1 MNRRPLIAV
10 GSGFLAVLAAL
21 VAVLTQS
28 AVDDAPIEAGMLA
41 SSAPASPVVA
51 AETPATARPNVV
63 VRDDAPTAPN
73 TVETAGAYSA
83 APGSRFEFELE
94 TDSAVQF
101 GETTDGAIGTALVGT
116 QTTTVLARRDGELV
130 VELTFDVRATIR
142 GGAEGAEQSMAN
154 ELALPVLVK
163 MKDDGSVLGLGFPVE
178 MSRRTRDAVRGLV
191 ASFRFVVLDG
201 SSWESSDAEPNG
213 IGRNAYRWL
222 EREAGRLER
231 TRVAFE
237 SVAEL
242 ADIGGAPGVVGDARA
257 LLDANFGWIVDANY
271 AETMG
276 KVAGGMLPVSGRS
289 RGSLKLV
296 RRELVATPEFGAEDW
311 NRTWEG
317 LQASTIVDGNGDPL
331 AFERKFWSE
340 RLKGMTLSFLMS
352 NLELLC
358 RAPDPDMTALVAART
373 DLEWMLRLD
382 PKLVDDVDALV
393 ATVDPAAAQILL
405 TAVGRIGDDRCQAVL
420 LRHASDPGRVDDV
433 RAGSLHAMVGV
444 SHPNAAMLTGL
455 SRLFAPGTNDP
466 ARPTALLVA
475 GALAGLTDEGDAIIP
490 SLLDAKPTADDPLLL
505 ADWMTALG
513 NTKNGQVK
521 DIVAQYLNHT
531 DVTVATAAQAAFAN
545 VTNAQ

>member
-10 GSGFLAVLAAL
+10 GSSFLAVLAAL
-21 VAVLTQS
+21 VAVLTHS
-28 AVDDAPIEAGMLA
+28 TVDEAPTEVGMRATSDA
-41 SSAPASPVVA
+41 ASPVGVA
-51 AETPATARPNVV
+51 EAPAPARPTAA
-63 VRDDAPTAPN
+63 VRDEAPTAPN
-73 TVETAGAYSA
+73 TVDASGAYSA
-83 APGSRFEFELE
+83 VPGSRFEFDLE

-142 GGAEGAEQSMAN
+142 GGAEGAERNLAN

-163 MKDDGSVLGLGFPVE
+163 MKDDGSVLGLGFPAE

-222 EREAGRLER
+222 ERAAGRLER
-231 TRVAFE
+231 TRVGFE
-237 SVAEL
+237 SAAEF
-242 ADIGGAPGVVGDARA
+242 ADIGGAPGAVGEARA
-257 LLDANFGWIVDANY
+257 SLDASVGWIVDANY

-289 RGSLKLV
+289 HGSLKLV
-296 RRELVATPEFGAEDW
+296 RRELVATRTFGADDW

-317 LQASTIVDGNGDPL
+317 LQASTTVESNGDPL

-358 RAPDPDMTALVAART
+358 RAPDPDTKALVAART
-373 DLEWMLRLD
+373 DLQWMLRLD
-382 PKLVDDVDALV
+382 PRLVDDVDALV

-405 TAVGRIGDDRCQAVL
+405 AAVGRIGDDRCQAVL
-420 LRHASDPGRVDDV
+420 LRNASDPGRQDDV
-433 RAGSLHAMVGV
+433 RAGSLYAMVGV
-444 SHPNAAMLTGL
+444 AHPNATTLAGL

-490 SLLDAKPTADDPLLL
+490 ALLDAKPTADDPLLL

-513 NTKNGQVK
+513 NTKNDQVK
-521 DIVAQYLNHT
+521 DVVAQYLNHT
-531 DVTVATAAQAAFAN
+531 DVAVATAAQAAFEN
-545 VTNAQ
+545 VTAAP